1 MVECTV
7 DYVKTR
13 RDAMSEKLKQAKKE
27 LESTVPVS
35 AELTNVSKELAEIEK
50 EYADVQ
56 EQIRI
61 KSSSGDAPTEP
72 EEKAQQVEIDTD
84 PEIMR
89 VKEMK
94 NAQEIALYITSEFGE
109 AIVLGKKGPSIE
121 ELRAKAIKLRTERIM
136 ES

>member
-1 MVECTV
+1 MVECTM

-13 RDAMSEKLKQAKKE
+13 RDAMSKKLAQARVE

-35 AELTNVSKELAEIEK
+35 TELTSVSRELAEIEK

-61 KSSSGDAPTEP
+61 KASTGEAPTEP
-72 EEKAQQVEIDTD
+72 KEEEQQAEIDKD
-84 PEIMR
+84 PEIIP
-89 VKEMK
+89 VKEMTK
-94 NAQEIALYITSEFGE
+94 TQDIALYITSEFGE
-109 AIVLGKKGPSIE
+109 VVGKKVDIE
-121 ELRAKAIKLRTERIM
+121 ELRARAIKLRTERIM